1 MPRAGFSDLCQFNG
15 FSHTLVLLAAFSFI
29 FFFLDN
35 IEKGTHTL
43 KGFEDFRIKS
53 GTAIAG
59 KKCLESV
66 FLKILTNYVNI
77 AYYSVIRHDIY
88 PKNIF
93 SILNFHIKLMRQKR
107 YTILFCCLLCF
118 LVKCR
123 VLLGVTTSQ
132 VEYLQ

>member
-15 FSHTLVLLAAFSFI
+15 FSHTLVLLAAFSFLS
-29 FFFLDN
+29 FFLDN

-66 FLKILTNYVNI
+66 FLE
-77 AYYSVIRHDIY
+77 
-88 PKNIF
+88 
-93 SILNFHIKLMRQKR
+93 
-107 YTILFCCLLCF
+107 
-118 LVKCR
+118 
-123 VLLGVTTSQ
+123 
-132 VEYLQ
+132 VEVGF